1 MKQKYVK
8 RRITWVDIL
17 LLVIFIGLLI
27 LVCYLGYKTFTVSK
41 QNVETV
47 DIIIPLIKKGEPQE
61 FSVDLSLLEPDD
73 KMTYYFKITNYRE
86 NRVNKNSIKY
96 KVMFTL
102 PKDIDIKLYDVKS
115 EKELLNGGLNTS
127 DFVLQGG
134 KKQDNLYKLIVK
146 SKKKMSKDDSISIRI
161 ES

>member
-61 FSVDLSLLEPDD
+61 FSVDLSLLEPDGLRPSSLI
-73 KMTYYFKITNYRE
+73 Y
-86 NRVNKNSIKY
+86 NSLSPNS
-96 KVMFTL
+96 FA
-102 PKDIDIKLYDVKS
+102 KL
-115 EKELLNGGLNTS
+115 
-127 DFVLQGG
+127 
-134 KKQDNLYKLIVK
+134 
-146 SKKKMSKDDSISIRI
+146 
-161 ES
+161 